1 MAQEKPLEERY
12 KRYELEKHVLE
23 LPGMYIGSPEPTPT
37 ETFLYSDA
45 EEKMV
50 KRQLVFVPALLKIF
64 DEVLVNA
71 CDHSV
76 RLKSA
81 VAEGRADVKLVKSIA
96 ITIDREEGRITV
108 QNDGDGID
116 VEMHP
121 VEKVYIPTLILGT
134 MLSSTNFDKN
144 EERLVGGVHG
154 IGAKAANIF
163 SKEFIVETVD
173 HRRKKIFTQRFTDN
187 MTVADKPSVRACAK
201 QPYTKISFIPDYARF
216 GMEKLTDDMYELFR
230 KRAYD
235 ACAVTDATVSVS
247 FNDVKLTVKD
257 FEKYADL
264 YIGAKDDHPRVYEA
278 SSDGR
283 WEVVAT
289 YSDHGQFD
297 QVSFVNG
304 ICTIRGG
311 KHVDYITAQITK
323 KLVEL
328 AAAKKKKVV
337 KAQHIKDNL
346 IVFIR
351 SMIVNPTFDSQTKET
366 LTTMPSKF
374 GSKFDLSDKFFD
386 KVYKCGIMDRAISL
400 TEFHDDKRLAKTDG
414 RKQTRIFV
422 NKLDDANWAGTKRSA
437 ETCLILTEGDSAKA
451 LAIAGLSVVGRDRYG
466 VFPLKGKPLNTLDAS
481 KDKIANNDE
490 ISNLKKIIGLEQGK
504 NYKDLTTL
512 RYGSI
517 MVLSDQDTDGSH
529 IKGLVMNIFA
539 SLWPSL
545 YKTEGFLT
553 SMLTPIIKATN
564 GRTKEQIKFYNTT
577 DFDNWKKTAAGQSSG
592 WTSKWF
598 KGLGTSSS
606 AESKEYFSEM
616 KRVTYVYTPESDKSM
631 DLAFN
636 KKKADDRKAW
646 LMAHDR
652 QMVLDYNNPK
662 VTYEEFVHKELVK
675 FSIEDLERSIPNLCD
690 GLKES
695 IRKILYGCFK
705 KRLTKDEIRVAQLA
719 GYISEVSCYHHGE
732 ASLVGAIVGMA
743 QNYVGANNINL
754 LQPIGQFGTRI
765 NGGSD
770 AASARYIHT
779 LISPI
784 ATKIFREE
792 DNAILKYMND
802 DGVPIQ
808 PEWYIGVIPFV
819 LINGAMGIGSGFS
832 TSIPSYNPDEVAQQ
846 CLTLITALDES
857 DGDASVINTAP
868 ILTLTPWYN
877 NFKGPIVATEKDG
890 QYVSKGMY
898 RWLDDNTLE
907 VTEIPIGSYFDDYK
921 EYLTSLVVNGSPY
934 LKDFENHYTEKHA
947 KFVLKLYPGAR
958 DKIEDSVESE
968 FKLAS
973 TKTLGI
979 NNMHLYDDDGNITRY
994 LTTDDIIRSWASV
1007 RLVKYH
1013 ERKAWQIKRLEE
1025 TLKVIAA
1032 KCRFIAEVID
1042 GTLKVM
1048 NQKSKAVDDQL
1059 TALNYPKMAE
1069 MTSTGTSGS
1078 SDSSACDASGSTS
1091 TSKDYGYLTKMPI
1104 YALTQEKKEALEREL
1119 ASLESELK
1127 ALRKKPVQT
1136 IWREEVGEFL
1146 DEWHKHRDI
1155 LEKEYCDDVPT
1166 PSAKKRAV
1174 RRK

>member
-351 SMIVNPTFDSQTKET
+351 SMIVTPCRW
-366 LTTMPSKF
+366 SKT
-374 GSKFDLSDKFFD
+374 
-386 KVYKCGIMDRAISL
+386 Y
-400 TEFHDDKRLAKTDG
+400 
-414 RKQTRIFV
+414 
-422 NKLDDANWAGTKRSA
+422 
-437 ETCLILTEGDSAKA
+437 
-451 LAIAGLSVVGRDRYG
+451 
-466 VFPLKGKPLNTLDAS
+466 
-481 KDKIANNDE
+481 
-490 ISNLKKIIGLEQGK
+490 GLE
-504 NYKDLTTL
+504 
-512 RYGSI
+512 R
-517 MVLSDQDTDGSH
+517 
-529 IKGLVMNIFA
+529 
-539 SLWPSL
+539 
-545 YKTEGFLT
+545 GF
-553 SMLTPIIKATN
+553 
-564 GRTKEQIKFYNTT
+564 Q
-577 DFDNWKKTAAGQSSG
+577 
-592 WTSKWF
+592 
-598 KGLGTSSS
+598 
-606 AESKEYFSEM
+606 
-616 KRVTYVYTPESDKSM
+616 
-631 DLAFN
+631 
-636 KKKADDRKAW
+636 
-646 LMAHDR
+646 
-652 QMVLDYNNPK
+652 
-662 VTYEEFVHKELVK
+662 
-675 FSIEDLERSIPNLCD
+675 
-690 GLKES
+690 
-695 IRKILYGCFK
+695 
-705 KRLTKDEIRVAQLA
+705 
-719 GYISEVSCYHHGE
+719 
-732 ASLVGAIVGMA
+732 
-743 QNYVGANNINL
+743 
-754 LQPIGQFGTRI
+754 
-765 NGGSD
+765 
-770 AASARYIHT
+770 
-779 LISPI
+779 
-784 ATKIFREE
+784 
-792 DNAILKYMND
+792 
-802 DGVPIQ
+802 
-808 PEWYIGVIPFV
+808 
-819 LINGAMGIGSGFS
+819 
-832 TSIPSYNPDEVAQQ
+832 
-846 CLTLITALDES
+846 
-857 DGDASVINTAP
+857 
-868 ILTLTPWYN
+868 
-877 NFKGPIVATEKDG
+877 
-890 QYVSKGMY
+890 
-898 RWLDDNTLE
+898 
-907 VTEIPIGSYFDDYK
+907 
-921 EYLTSLVVNGSPY
+921 
-934 LKDFENHYTEKHA
+934 
-947 KFVLKLYPGAR
+947 
-958 DKIEDSVESE
+958 
-968 FKLAS
+968 
-973 TKTLGI
+973 
-979 NNMHLYDDDGNITRY
+979 
-994 LTTDDIIRSWASV
+994 
-1007 RLVKYH
+1007 RLV
-1013 ERKAWQIKRLEE
+1013 W
-1025 TLKVIAA
+1025 
-1032 KCRFIAEVID
+1032 C
-1042 GTLKVM
+1042 
-1048 NQKSKAVDDQL
+1048 
-1059 TALNYPKMAE
+1059 PK
-1069 MTSTGTSGS
+1069 
-1078 SDSSACDASGSTS
+1078 
-1091 TSKDYGYLTKMPI
+1091 
-1104 YALTQEKKEALEREL
+1104 
-1119 ASLESELK
+1119 
-1127 ALRKKPVQT
+1127 
-1136 IWREEVGEFL
+1136 
-1146 DEWHKHRDI
+1146 
-1155 LEKEYCDDVPT
+1155 
-1166 PSAKKRAV
+1166 
-1174 RRK
+1174 